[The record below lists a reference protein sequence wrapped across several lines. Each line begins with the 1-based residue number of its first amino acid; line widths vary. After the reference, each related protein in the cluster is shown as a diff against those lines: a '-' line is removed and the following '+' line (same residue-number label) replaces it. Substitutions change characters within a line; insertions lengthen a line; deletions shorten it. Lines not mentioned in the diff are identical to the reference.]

1 MKRSFTR
8 NLFLSVGIVFL
19 LLAVCLSAYQYQRE
33 KDYKLGIMQLRL
45 QSYSNEL
52 VHALGKEMIYE
63 PEAFYGYIE
72 NHYIEGVR
80 VTVILPDGHV
90 LLDSRKRDVNLMEN
104 HLDRKEVEDAMR
116 NGYGYDIKRTSETLH
131 QSFFYFATYFKDKGL
146 IVRIA
151 VPYDSE
157 LAGSLEA
164 DNTFLYFAVFITII
178 LGFVLYRNT
187 SRIGKHVRHLRRFA
201 IKAER
206 GEVLAPE
213 LQTRIPNDE
222 LGDISHTIMQLYMKL
237 RDSEEDKV
245 RMKRQLTQNAAHEL
259 KTPAASIQG
268 FLETIISNPDMSEE
282 QRKYFLE
289 RCYAQSVRMSRL
301 LVDMSALTK
310 LDEAPR
316 LEAKTVVE
324 LESLISGVVAD
335 TMLELESHGIKVNVS
350 VPAGAKLLCEPSL
363 IYSVFRNLIDNAI
376 AYATGATHIDITCQ
390 AMDVGYEFTVADNG
404 LGVEAK
410 HLPLL
415 FERFYRVDKGRSR
428 KLGGTGLGLAIVK
441 NAVTLHGGTVSAE
454 PTPGG
459 GLTVRFTLRG

>member
-45 QSYSNEL
+45 QAYSNEL
-52 VHALGKEMIYE
+52 IHTLGREMIYE
-63 PEAFYGYIE
+63 PEAFYSYID

-80 VTVILPDGHV
+80 VTLISPDGHV
-90 LLDSRKRDVNLMEN
+90 LLDSRKHDVNLMEN
-104 HLDRKEVEDAMR
+104 HLTRKEVEDAMR
-116 NGYGYDIKRTSETLH
+116 TGYGYDIKRTSETLH
-131 QSFFYFATYFKDKGL
+131 QEFFYSATYFKDKGL

-157 LAGSLEA
+157 LAGTLEA

-178 LGFVLYRNT
+178 LGYVLYRST

-201 IKAER
+201 IIAER
-206 GEVLAPE
+206 GELVDPE
-213 LQTRIPNDE
+213 LQTRMPNDE

>member
-8 NLFLSVGIVFL
+8 NLFLSVGVVFL
-19 LLAVCLSAYQYQRE
+19 SLAVCLSAYQYQRE

-45 QSYSNEL
+45 HSYSNEL
-52 VHALGKEMIYE
+52 VHALGKKMANN
-63 PEAFYGYIE
+63 PEAFYNYIN
-72 NHYIEGVR
+72 NHYIDGVR
-80 VTVILPDGHV
+80 VTVISPNGNV
-90 LLDSRKRDVNLMEN
+90 LLDSRKRDVDLMEN
-104 HLDRKEVEDAMR
+104 HLDRKELKDAIH
-116 NGYGYDIKRTSETLH
+116 NGSGYDIKRTSETLH
-131 QSFFYFATYFKDKGL
+131 QTFFYYATYFKDEDL
-146 IVRIA
+146 IIRIA
-151 VPYDSE
+151 VPYDSK
-157 LAGSLEA
+157 LADSLEA
-164 DNTFLYFAVFITII
+164 DNTFLYFAALITIV

-187 SRIGKHVRHLRRFA
+187 SRIGKHIRHLRRFA

-206 GEVLAPE
+206 GEVLDPE

-310 LDEAPR
+310 LDETPR

-324 LESLISGVVAD
+324 LESLINGVVAD
-335 TMLELESHGIKVNVS
+335 TMLELESHGIEVNVS
-350 VPAGAKLLCEPSL
+350 VPAGAKLMCEPSL

-376 AYATGATHIDITCQ
+376 AYATGANRIDIVCR
-390 AMDVGYEFTVADNG
+390 AMDVGYEFTVSDNG
-404 LGVEAK
+404 QGVEAK

-441 NAVTLHGGTVSAE
+441 NAVTLHGGTVCAE
-454 PTPGG
+454 PTPGS

>member
-52 VHALGKEMIYE
+52 VHALGKDMICE
-63 PEAFYGYIE
+63 PEAFYSYIN
-72 NHYIEGVR
+72 NHYIDGVR
-80 VTVILPDGHV
+80 VTVISPDGNV
-90 LLDSRKRDVNLMEN
+90 LLDSRQRDVDLMEN
-104 HLDRKEVEDAMR
+104 HIDRKEVKDAMH

-131 QSFFYFATYFKDKGL
+131 QAFFYYATYFKDEDL
-146 IVRIA
+146 IIRIA
-151 VPYDSE
+151 VPYDSK
-157 LAGSLEA
+157 LADSLEA
-164 DNTFLYFAVFITII
+164 DNTFLYFAALITIV

-187 SRIGKHVRHLRRFA
+187 SRIGKHIRHLRRFA
-201 IKAER
+201 IKAEH
-206 GEVLAPE
+206 GEVLDPE

-268 FLETIISNPDMSEE
+268 FLETIISNPDISEE

-310 LDEAPR
+310 LDETPR

-324 LESLISGVVAD
+324 LEILISGVVAD
-335 TMLELESHGIKVNVS
+335 TMLELENHGIEVHVS
-350 VPAGAKLLCEPSL
+350 VPAGAKLLCESSL

-390 AMDVGYEFTVADNG
+390 AMDAGYEFTVSDNG
-404 LGVEAK
+404 QGVDAK

-454 PTPGG
+454 PAPGG
-459 GLTVRFTLRG
+459 GLTVRFTLKG

>member
-8 NLFLSVGIVFL
+8 SLFLSVGIVFL
-19 LLAVCLSAYQYQRE
+19 SLAVCLSAYQYQRE
-33 KDYKLGIMQLRL
+33 KDYKIGIMQLRL
-45 QSYSNEL
+45 QSYTNEL
-52 VHALGKEMIYE
+52 VHALDKDMICE
-63 PEAFYGYIE
+63 PEDFYSYIN
-72 NHYIEGVR
+72 NHYIDGVR
-80 VTVILPDGHV
+80 VTIISPDGNV
-90 LLDSRKRDVNLMEN
+90 LLDSRKRDVDLMEN
-104 HLDRKEVEDAMR
+104 HLDRKELKDAMR
-116 NGYGYDIKRTSETLH
+116 SGYGYDIKRTSETLH
-131 QSFFYFATYFKDKGL
+131 QPFFYSATYFRDKGL

-157 LAGSLEA
+157 LAGTLEA
-164 DNTFLYFAVFITII
+164 DNTFLYFAVFITIV

-187 SRIGKHVRHLRRFA
+187 SRIGKHIRHLRRFA

-206 GEVLAPE
+206 GEVLASE

-310 LDEAPR
+310 LDETPR

-324 LESLISGVVAD
+324 LESLINAVVAD
-335 TMLELESHGIKVNVS
+335 TTLELENHGLRVNVT
-350 VPAGAKLLCEPSL
+350 VPAGARLLCESSL

-376 AYATGATHIDITCQ
+376 AYAMGATHIDITCR

-404 LGVEAK
+404 QGVEAK